1 MNEDDDAG
9 RLIERL
15 ATLENLIPNFVEVEV
30 VRRPDGSG
38 FRFGKER
45 GIRYEQELSPRLL
58 TWTEEKVQDT
68 HVVPTPPWRRWQK
81 RKIVKV
87 LVPAGPESPREP
99 EPEPE
104 PDIECEIQN
113 ETETKAVEC
122 GEVLSK
128 CPREVVERVEQAV
141 SPRQDKHVQTGIAL
155 AIDGAEDEWKKE
167 KDVERCSAR
176 AALQR
181 CFSVWLERWYRVLF
195 VRVATEAR
203 MNQEMCRFDFDD
215 EIEEEEHTETK
226 ANLVDGPVYR
236 NRRKAGNRSR
246 LDDAMIDDVLDMVLD
261 DE

>member
-9 RLIERL
+9 RLMARL

-45 GIRYEQELSPRLL
+45 GVRYEQELSPRLL
-58 TWTEEKVQDT
+58 TWTEEKVADT
-68 HVVPTPPWRRWQK
+68 HAVPTPPWRRWQK

-104 PDIECEIQN
+104 PEPVQGEVECVM
-113 ETETKAVEC
+113 ETKAVEC
-122 GEVLSK
+122 GE
-128 CPREVVERVEQAV
+128 EVVERAEQAA

-155 AIDGAEDEWKKE
+155 AIDGVEDEWKKE

-176 AALQR
+176 VALQR

-203 MNQEMCRFDFDD
+203 MSQEMCRFDFDD
-215 EIEEEEHTETK
+215 EIEEEERTETK
-226 ANLVDGPVYR
+226 AFSTNLVNGQVYR
-236 NRRKAGNRSR
+236 NRKVGSRSR
-246 LDDAMIDDVLDMVLD
+246 VDDAMIDDVLDMVLD

>member
-122 GEVLSK
+122 AEVLSK
-128 CPREVVERVEQAV
+128 CTR
-141 SPRQDKHVQTGIAL
+141 
-155 AIDGAEDEWKKE
+155 
-167 KDVERCSAR
+167 
-176 AALQR
+176 
-181 CFSVWLERWYRVLF
+181 
-195 VRVATEAR
+195 
-203 MNQEMCRFDFDD
+203 
-215 EIEEEEHTETK
+215 
-226 ANLVDGPVYR
+226 
-236 NRRKAGNRSR
+236 
-246 LDDAMIDDVLDMVLD
+246 
-261 DE
+261 